1 MGKTRKPL
9 KPKGNR
15 SNIVRNTK
23 RIQKNEQVL
32 SELKKKL
39 SK

>member
-1 MGKTRKPL
+1 MGKSRKPL
-9 KPKGNR
+9 KPKGNKP
-15 SNIVRNTK
+15 NIVRNTK

-39 SK
+39 SN